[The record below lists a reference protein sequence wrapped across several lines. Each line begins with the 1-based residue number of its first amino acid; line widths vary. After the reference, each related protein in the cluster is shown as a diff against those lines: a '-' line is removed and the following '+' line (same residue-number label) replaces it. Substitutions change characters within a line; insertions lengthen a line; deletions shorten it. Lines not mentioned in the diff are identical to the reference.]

1 MAAASA
7 VMTQAVIYC
16 RLDNLLHEI
25 WLVMKERHLKNIP
38 ILDRDSR
45 PVGVLNAR
53 DPLEAL
59 LGELEYEEVLLQE
72 YVMCVGY
79 H

>member
-38 ILDRDSR
+38 ILGRT
-45 PVGVLNAR
+45 PVR
-53 DPLEAL
+53 
-59 LGELEYEEVLLQE
+59 
-72 YVMCVGY
+72 
-79 H
+79 